1 MLTSGINFLNFKKKV
16 KSKKIKKYLID
27 LINKN
32 SPIIQSLSKNYKDKF
47 NKSFLSKIKK
57 KKIIDYWVWADLLL
71 VRKLFIN
78 FLEM

>member
-16 KSKKIKKYLID
+16 KNKKIKKHLID
-27 LINKN
+27 LINKK

-57 KKIIDYWVWADLLL
+57 KKIIDC
-71 VRKLFIN
+71 
-78 FLEM
+78 